1 MDLVDDTETP
11 AEDLAPDDS
20 DASEAGE
27 SDESLLKQAKD
38 RFKLA
43 GEAEEENRRLAK
55 EDLEFRSGKQ
65 WPDDVVVDRQ
75 RDGRP
80 CLVINRLPQF
90 VQRVANDQRQN
101 RPGIK
106 VHPVN
111 DGADEETAKLIQG
124 LIRHIEYQS
133 SADNAYDT
141 AAESAA
147 TNGWGYF
154 RILTD
159 YASPKSFDQEILVK
173 RIRDPFSVYF
183 DPFAQEPDGSDAN
196 WAFVVD
202 EMSRDEFKAK
212 YPEAELTKSDWK
224 DLTKS
229 DPDWFVNDGARI
241 AEYFYREYE
250 EREIALL
257 GDGQVVMADAVPAG
271 SVVQSTRKARVPVVK
286 WCKLNGVEILEKN
299 EWPGSYIP
307 IIPVYGS
314 ELIVGGKRILEGLI
328 RNAKDSQ
335 RMYNYW
341 ASAQTEM
348 IALAP
353 KAPFVG
359 AEGQFEGHEAKW
371 ESANRRNLAF
381 LEYKPVSLKGQPAP
395 PPQRAMVEPPVQAI
409 SQARMMAADDLKAT
423 TGIYDAAL
431 GNQSAETSGI
441 AIQSRTQ
448 QSETSNFHFMD
459 NLARSMKHAGRIIV
473 ELIPFI
479 YDTKRTV
486 QIVGEDGIRT
496 KKIINEGREGQTA
509 NEDGR
514 IYDLTVGLYDVTIDV
529 GPSYATK
536 RQEAAASMAELAR
549 SIPQIGQAAPD
560 LMVRAY
566 DWPGAQDIADR
577 LKKTLPPQL
586 QDDGKGGQPQ
596 VPPQVQAQM
605 QQMGQMIEG
614 LTKALHAAHDTID
627 QKRVELESKERIEYA
642 KIKSNE
648 TIELTKLDA
657 KDSIALLAA
666 EIQATKH
673 RLDLLNQAAPI
684 GAPAPN
690 SEPPQADAQSVPQGQ
705 APQPP
710 TGGDQSP
717 GQTPGALQ

>member
-1 MDLVDDTETP
+1 
-11 AEDLAPDDS
+11 
-20 DASEAGE
+20 
-27 SDESLLKQAKD
+27 
-38 RFKLA
+38 
-43 GEAEEENRRLAK
+43 
-55 EDLEFRSGKQ
+55 
-65 WPDDVVVDRQ
+65 
-75 RDGRP
+75 
-80 CLVINRLPQF
+80 
-90 VQRVANDQRQN
+90 
-101 RPGIK
+101 
-106 VHPVN
+106 
-111 DGADEETAKLIQG
+111 
-124 LIRHIEYQS
+124 
-133 SADNAYDT
+133 
-141 AAESAA
+141 
-147 TNGWGYF
+147 
-154 RILTD
+154 
-159 YASPKSFDQEILVK
+159 
-173 RIRDPFSVYF
+173 
-183 DPFAQEPDGSDAN
+183 
-196 WAFVVD
+196 
-202 EMSRDEFKAK
+202 
-212 YPEAELTKSDWK
+212 
-224 DLTKS
+224 
-229 DPDWFVNDGARI
+229 VNDGARI

-257 GDGQVVMADAVPAG
+257 SDGQVVMADAVPAG
-271 SVVQSTRKARVPVVK
+271 AEVQSTRKARVPVVK

-381 LEYKPVSLKGQPAP
+381 LEYKPVSLNGQPAP
-395 PPQRAMVEPPVQAI
+395 PPQRSMVEPPVQAI

-496 KKIINEGREGQTA
+496 KHVINEGAVGRSQ
-509 NEDGR
+509 NPDGK

-566 DWPGAQDIADR
+566 DWPGAADIADR

-605 QQMGQMIEG
+605 QQMSQMIEG
-614 LTKALHAAHDTID
+614 LTQALHAAHDTID

-684 GAPAPN
+684 GAPDPN
-690 SEPPQADAQSVPQGQ
+690 SQPPQADAQGVPQGQ
-705 APQPP
+705 PPQPP
-710 TGGDQSP
+710 TGGAQSP